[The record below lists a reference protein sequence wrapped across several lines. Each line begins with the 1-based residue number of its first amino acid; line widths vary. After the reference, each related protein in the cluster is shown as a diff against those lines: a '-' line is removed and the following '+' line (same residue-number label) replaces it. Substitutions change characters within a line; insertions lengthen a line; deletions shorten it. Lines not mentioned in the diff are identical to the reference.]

1 MIGQVLK
8 QIVGGREIIS
18 SPLSSYIPSSEVR
31 DLTFRVKQAYSDG
44 DNIQNTSFQEF
55 NGMSVVSRMNED
67 QRAWLSWSNPAYEGE
82 DDWRWTGVRPI
93 TRNKVISTA
102 ANLTS
107 QLLFPNI
114 FAQNDAQEEDK
125 DAANVMRELIEYNI
139 KNSNYETCF
148 LYGVIAGLVNPVSY
162 WKVDYTQNYQELWNE
177 GKKEKVIDDLFSGFQ
192 HSLIPADEILIANAY
207 QYDIQKQ
214 DFIIH
219 KRRISYGEAEAR
231 YGENEQFK
239 HVRPGVFT
247 ILGEDATFYD
257 VEDINDDL
265 VEEVCYKSRRAD
277 EEVYFVNGVFMGEN
291 ATFNPMY
298 HRTNENKPKY
308 NLVKYGAEPIDA
320 MRFFYYKSLVA
331 KMSNDQEAVDR
342 EWQMYFD
349 AGFLATFPPT
359 ITMGAGKIDK
369 SVIAPATTTD
379 LPMNAKIEPL
389 NIANPNAA
397 LQALREAERSV
408 VESSMDTQG
417 AGSASGNQKTAR
429 ESILLQQNMQTN
441 LGIMGKMIGT
451 MVKEVGILAVDDII
465 RYQTVGQASEITGEM
480 SYKTFII
487 DGHVKGGKSVTSYIR
502 FTDRLLGKFMT
513 KEERRKAN
521 LRLYEEAG
529 DDKEIYEVNPEAF
542 AKMKYLI
549 TIDADAL
556 LQRNDAFER
565 AFKLEIYD
573 RAIASPLIQSDPESM
588 NKITRDFLLE
598 PLVRGEA
605 SKYLPDVAKV
615 AQPLIPKAQGQGL
628 GMTKRVVAGSGIES
642 MLGR

>member
-1 MIGQVLK
+1 
-8 QIVGGREIIS
+8 
-18 SPLSSYIPSSEVR
+18 
-31 DLTFRVKQAYSDG
+31 
-44 DNIQNTSFQEF
+44 
-55 NGMSVVSRMNED
+55 
-67 QRAWLSWSNPAYEGE
+67 
-82 DDWRWTGVRPI
+82 
-93 TRNKVISTA
+93 
-102 ANLTS
+102 
-107 QLLFPNI
+107 
-114 FAQNDAQEEDK
+114 
-125 DAANVMRELIEYNI
+125 
-139 KNSNYETCF
+139 
-148 LYGVIAGLVNPVSY
+148 
-162 WKVDYTQNYQELWNE
+162 
-177 GKKEKVIDDLFSGFQ
+177 
-192 HSLIPADEILIANAY
+192 
-207 QYDIQKQ
+207 
-214 DFIIH
+214 
-219 KRRISYGEAEAR
+219 
-231 YGENEQFK
+231 
-239 HVRPGVFT
+239 
-247 ILGEDATFYD
+247 
-257 VEDINDDL
+257 
-265 VEEVCYKSRRAD
+265 
-277 EEVYFVNGVFMGEN
+277 
-291 ATFNPMY
+291 
-298 HRTNENKPKY
+298 
-308 NLVKYGAEPIDA
+308 
-320 MRFFYYKSLVA
+320 
-331 KMSNDQEAVDR
+331 
-342 EWQMYFD
+342 
-349 AGFLATFPPT
+349 
-359 ITMGAGKIDK
+359 
-369 SVIAPATTTD
+369 
-379 LPMNAKIEPL
+379 MNAKIEPL